1 MTRCMARSPR
11 CAAVDALYR
20 MRAMQLTVNGDPV
33 ELPRA
38 ATLAELAA
46 RLGLAGQR
54 VAFEVNGT
62 IVPRSQRDAHAL
74 RDGDKV
80 EVVSA
85 IGGG

>member
-1 MTRCMARSPR
+1 
-11 CAAVDALYR
+11 
-20 MRAMQLTVNGDPV
+20 MRAMQLTVNGDPL
-33 ELPRA
+33 ELPA
-38 ATLAELAA
+38 PATLATLAA
-46 RLGLAGQR
+46 RLELSGQR

-74 RDGDKV
+74 RDGDKI

>member
-1 MTRCMARSPR
+1 
-11 CAAVDALYR
+11 
-20 MRAMQLTVNGDPV
+20 MRAMRLTVNGDPM
-33 ELPRA
+33 ELPA
-38 ATLAELAA
+38 PTTLAELVAKLE
-46 RLGLAGQR
+46 LGGQR

>member
-1 MTRCMARSPR
+1 
-11 CAAVDALYR
+11 
-20 MRAMQLTVNGDPV
+20 MRAMRLTVNGDPL
-33 ELPRA
+33 ELPAA

-46 RLGLAGQR
+46 RLELGGQR

-62 IVPRSQRDAHAL
+62 IVPRSQRDAHPL

>member
-1 MTRCMARSPR
+1 
-11 CAAVDALYR
+11 
-20 MRAMQLTVNGDPV
+20 MRLTVNGDQI
-33 ELPRA
+33 ELPA
-38 ATLAELAA
+38 PATLAELAA
-46 RLGLAGQR
+46 RLELGGQR

>member
-1 MTRCMARSPR
+1 
-11 CAAVDALYR
+11 
-20 MRAMQLTVNGDPV
+20 MRLIVNGEPL
-33 ELPRA
+33 ELPA
-38 ATLAELAA
+38 SATLAALVAQ
-46 RLGLAGQR
+46 LDLAGQR

-62 IVPRSQRDAHAL
+62 IVPRSQRDAHPL

>member
-1 MTRCMARSPR
+1 
-11 CAAVDALYR
+11 
-20 MRAMQLTVNGDPV
+20 MRAMRLTVNGDQLD
-33 ELPRA
+33 LPA
-38 ATLAELAA
+38 PATLATLVERLEL
-46 RLGLAGQR
+46 GGQR
-54 VAFEVNGT
+54 VAFEVNGA